1 MYHRERF
8 NAPPHLVGAV
18 QACIRA
24 LCLLVQALRKG
35 KPLKIGSV
43 AVYGEGRA

>member
-8 NAPPHLVGAV
+8 NAQPHLVGAV
-18 QACIRA
+18 QAFIRA
-24 LCLLVQALRKG
+24 LCLLVQALRED

-43 AVYGEGRA
+43 AVYGDGKE